1 MSYTV
6 GMTHRVGPKGQ
17 VVIPKEL
24 RDELGILPGDL
35 VDFERVEGGVV
46 VHRVPSPRQLMGR
59 FSDGP
64 DLVADLMEDKRR
76 ERERERR
83 RGR

>member
-1 MSYTV
+1 
-6 GMTHRVGPKGQ
+6 MTQCVGPEGQ

-35 VDFERVEGGVV
+35 VGFDRVGEGVLV
-46 VHRVPSPRQLMGR
+46 RRIPHSRELMGR
-59 FSDGP
+59 FAGGP
-64 DLVADLMEDKRR
+64 DLLADLVEEKMR
-76 ERERERR
+76 EREREQR

>member
-1 MSYTV
+1 MSYTAS
-6 GMTHRVGPKGQ
+6 MTHRVGPKGQ

-35 VDFERVEGGVV
+35 VDFDRAEDGVV
-46 VHRVPSPRQLMGR
+46 VRRVPSSRELMGR
-59 FSDGP
+59 FAGGP
-64 DLVADLMEDKRR
+64 DLLADLLEEKER
-76 ERERERR
+76 EREREGR

>member
-6 GMTHRVGPKGQ
+6 SMTHRVGPKGQ
-17 VVIPKEL
+17 VVIPKDL

-35 VDFERVEGGVV
+35 VDFDRVEDGVV
-46 VHRVPSPRQLMGR
+46 VRRVPSPLQLMGR

-64 DLVADLMEDKRR
+64 DLLADLMEEKRR